1 MVVKKMGKKWRLWG
15 NIQIMETSH
24 GLRKDDIGLCLPVG
38 DGMVKIKIRP
48 GIDIFKQLNILYH
61 EVTHFNVNICR
72 EIFKIGKKR
81 EDKLCDEIGDAVE
94 KIYKKYF
101 KEKK

>member
-1 MVVKKMGKKWRLWG
+1 
-15 NIQIMETSH
+15 METSH

-48 GIDIFKQLNILYH
+48 GVDFFKQLNVIFH
-61 EVTHFNVNICR
+61 EIAHFCINICR
-72 EIFKIGKKR
+72 AVYKISKKK

-94 KIYKKYF
+94 KIFRKYF
-101 KEKK
+101 KKEK